1 MIEVYSLM
9 RKEGDEVWAIT
20 ENLADMAE
28 AITEAEQEY
37 VRDNM
42 GEQWF
47 GSAQKVQEVLDT
59 LEEETAML
67 EAYMTRKLKRD
78 RYSPGNRNLVEGL
91 DFYAGEYVVQAF
103 TLYNSRPE
111 YHG

>member
-9 RKEGDEVWAIT
+9 LKEGKEVLAIT
-20 ENLADMAE
+20 ENLTDMAQ
-28 AITEAEQEY
+28 AITDTEQEY
-37 VRDNM
+37 VKDNM

-47 GSAQKVQEVLDT
+47 GGTLELQEALDT
-59 LEEETAML
+59 LEQETATI
-67 EAYMTRKLKRD
+67 ENYMAHKLKKS
-78 RYSPGNRNLVEGL
+78 RYHFGNLVEGL

-111 YHG
+111 YHE

>member
-9 RKEGDEVWAIT
+9 LKEGKEVLAIT
-20 ENLADMAE
+20 ENLADMAQ
-28 AITEAEQEY
+28 AITDTEQEY
-37 VRDNM
+37 VKDNM
-42 GEQWF
+42 GEYWF
-47 GSAQKVQEVLDT
+47 GGMLELQEALDT
-59 LEEETAML
+59 LEQETVIIKDYMML
-67 EAYMTRKLKRD
+67 KLKEN
-78 RYSPGNRNLVEGL
+78 RYHYGNLVEGL